1 MRPRRWRSERL
12 TRSIVVS
19 RRIRRGAGDAGGHL
33 LASLAV
39 PFRAHLKV
47 RFGDIDHAGI
57 VYYPRFLHYFHVG
70 LEEFFGSE
78 VGTEYHAVINEERV
92 GLPVVHLEIDFRR
105 PLRFGDEID
114 VEVRGLDLGRTSVTW
129 HYAVWKQDGSLAA
142 EARIVTVSLDMD
154 TFEKRPL
161 PAFVRE
167 RFEAYR
173 GKLAATAATAAG

>member
-1 MRPRRWRSERL
+1 M
-12 TRSIVVS
+12 S
-19 RRIRRGAGDAGGHL
+19 RRIRRGAGRGAGDAGGHL